1 MYRTHASY
9 ATRLPEI
16 SLFLILNHVIIQS
29 VGEYIYGE
37 DYLVTLLYVCKKV
50 CKKIAHAL
58 LHSLSFCKKF
68 DKRRPAQN
76 IYLNKPSTSM

>member
-16 SLFLILNHVIIQS
+16 SLFRIHNHVIIQS

-37 DYLVTLLYVCKKV
+37 DYLVTLLLVCKKV

-58 LHSLSFCKKF
+58 LHSLCFC
-68 DKRRPAQN
+68 
-76 IYLNKPSTSM
+76 

>member
-37 DYLVTLLYVCKKV
+37 DYLVTLLHACKKV

-58 LHSLSFCKKF
+58 LHSLSFCKILDYVTMHVQF
-68 DKRRPAQN
+68 FCRHFLHA
-76 IYLNKPSTSM
+76 

>member
-9 ATRLPEI
+9 ATRLPEV
-16 SLFLILNHVIIQS
+16 SLFRIHNHVIIQS

-37 DYLVTLLYVCKKV
+37 DYLVTLLLVCKKV

-58 LHSLSFCKKF
+58 LHSLTFAKYLIYT
-68 DKRRPAQN
+68 PATIN
-76 IYLNKPSTSM
+76 WKNS

>member
-50 CKKIAHAL
+50 CKKIAHA
-58 LHSLSFCKKF
+58 
-68 DKRRPAQN
+68 
-76 IYLNKPSTSM
+76 